1 MRFGLSQAGVTGR
14 LYLFKDDQL
23 AHDIVQVRLDSF
35 VGPRKVVSEGTMQ
48 GRRTAVRELNLL
60 MVPQV
65 EEVERLAG
73 GTALTPP
80 DEAVAAWARSP
91 VDLAPEKQT
100 FPKPLVQDLL
110 NPLRQGRGVNW
121 DHVMKSLRDEG
132 AKQLALNQ
140 AATVSVVAFQY
151 LDDGVVPAASM
162 AQL

>member
-1 MRFGLSQAGVTGR
+1 MFLQVRRLQELPTYLLFTDLHQGFDVGWRDGMRFGLSQAGVTGR

-48 GRRTAVRELNLL
+48 GRRTAVHELNLL

-110 NPLRQGRGVNW
+110 
-121 DHVMKSLRDEG
+121 
-132 AKQLALNQ
+132 
-140 AATVSVVAFQY
+140 
-151 LDDGVVPAASM
+151 
-162 AQL
+162 